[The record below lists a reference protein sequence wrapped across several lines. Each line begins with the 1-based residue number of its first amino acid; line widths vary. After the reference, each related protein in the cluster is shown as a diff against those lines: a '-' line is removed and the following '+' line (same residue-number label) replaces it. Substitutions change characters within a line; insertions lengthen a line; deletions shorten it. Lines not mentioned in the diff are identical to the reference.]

1 MAGAQRTTVGL
12 SGISDPRKKN
22 GRIFRS
28 ARTGVTRQKG
38 RLTSDSLAAPRGM
51 SSICPVQI
59 LDRLGQ
65 ASGKGQADAE
75 NARNIKG
82 LLFQRSDRGQLV
94 REPGQGE
101 TGC

>member
-1 MAGAQRTTVGL
+1 MEAAPTGGSKAPL
-12 SGISDPRKKN
+12 KRK
-22 GRIFRS
+22 GRILRS
-28 ARTGVTRQKG
+28 AQTGVTRQKG

-75 NARNIKG
+75 NARNIRG
-82 LLFQRSDRGQLV
+82 LLFQHSDCGQLV
-94 REPGQGE
+94 REPGQGA